1 MLSLQNIRNFL
12 KLNWSEFRHIC
23 GREQYVC
30 RTGGGG
36 GGANCKYQY
45 LDLSSVYKSS
55 QFVHKYS
62 TSK

>member
-12 KLNWSEFRHIC
+12 KLNWSEFRHIF

-36 GGANCKYQY
+36 YQWGGGKGV
-45 LDLSSVYKSS
+45 LVGGGGEL
-55 QFVHKYS
+55 
-62 TSK
+62 